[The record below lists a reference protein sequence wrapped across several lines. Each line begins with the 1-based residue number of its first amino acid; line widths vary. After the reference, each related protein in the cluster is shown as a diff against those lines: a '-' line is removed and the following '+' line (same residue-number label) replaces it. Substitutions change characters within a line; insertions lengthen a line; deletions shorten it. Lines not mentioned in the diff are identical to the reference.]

1 MASDGRRSPG
11 TATPEDVMARSRE
24 SATLNPSRRDVL
36 RWGVGLGV
44 AAPLLS
50 ACSGVSTS
58 GSGGEGSLTFLSAQF
73 TPVEE
78 AERVRGILKKA
89 YSGNVSYTTG
99 DASQV
104 ASQIRSQ
111 VSSKN
116 VQVNLFGGLHGD
128 LASLADG
135 NLEDLSDLMS
145 ELGDKGY
152 SKDFLDLAKAGTD
165 KTWYIPWAQAT
176 YVVAVNKSATEHLPS
191 GVDVNAL
198 TYDNYLDWA
207 IAARKA
213 AGGKP
218 QFGLPGGPKG
228 LLHRFLQGYLYPS
241 FTGALVTAFRGPDAV
256 TMWQYLKELWANTV
270 PASTNFDFMQEPL
283 GSGQVTVAWDHVARL
298 VDAPKAKPD
307 QWMMVPAPSGP
318 KGLGYM
324 AVLVGL
330 GIPKGA
336 PDVDK
341 TKDLIKALSQPDTQI
356 ELLRQNAFFPTV
368 KAEIPTDLSPAIRL
382 EADAVKQQQAA
393 AKAIVSLPPVGLGKR
408 DGEMSKIFRDAF
420 TAIVLN
426 GADIQKTLDA
436 QAKNMQTILD
446 ETKVSCWAPDP
457 VRPGET
463 CSVG

>member
-1 MASDGRRSPG
+1 
-11 TATPEDVMARSRE
+11 
-24 SATLNPSRRDVL
+24 
-36 RWGVGLGV
+36 
-44 AAPLLS
+44 
-50 ACSGVSTS
+50 
-58 GSGGEGSLTFLSAQF
+58 
-73 TPVEE
+73 
-78 AERVRGILKKA
+78 
-89 YSGNVSYTTG
+89 
-99 DASQV
+99 
-104 ASQIRSQ
+104 
-111 VSSKN
+111 
-116 VQVNLFGGLHGD
+116 
-128 LASLADG
+128 
-135 NLEDLSDLMS
+135 
-145 ELGDKGY
+145 
-152 SKDFLDLAKAGTD
+152 
-165 KTWYIPWAQAT
+165 
-176 YVVAVNKSATEHLPS
+176 
-191 GVDVNAL
+191 
-198 TYDNYLDWA
+198 
-207 IAARKA
+207 
-213 AGGKP
+213 
-218 QFGLPGGPKG
+218 
-228 LLHRFLQGYLYPS
+228 
-241 FTGALVTAFRGPDAV
+241 
-256 TMWQYLKELWANTV
+256 
-270 PASTNFDFMQEPL
+270 MQEPL

-446 ETKVSCWAPDP
+446 ETKVSC
-457 VRPGET
+457 
-463 CSVG
+463 

>member
-1 MASDGRRSPG
+1 
-11 TATPEDVMARSRE
+11 MARFRQPASFQ
-24 SATLNPSRRDVL
+24 PSRRDLL

-50 ACSGVSTS
+50 ACGGVSTS
-58 GSGGEGSLTFLSAQF
+58 GSGGAGSLTFLSSQF
-73 TPVEE
+73 TTVEE
-78 AERVRGILKKA
+78 NARVRDILKKA
-89 YSGNVSYTTG
+89 YSGGVSYTAG
-99 DASQV
+99 DASQIDT
-104 ASQIRSQ
+104 QIRSQ

-116 VQVNLFGGLHGD
+116 VKVDLLAGLHGN
-128 LASLADG
+128 LAPLADG
-135 NLEDLSDLMS
+135 YLEDLSGLMG
-145 ELGDKGY
+145 ELADKGY
-152 SKDFLDLAKAGTD
+152 AKEFQDLAKAGTD

-176 YVVAVNKSATEHLPS
+176 YVVAVNKSAMAQLPS
-191 GVDVNAL
+191 GADVNAL

-256 TMWQYLKELWANTV
+256 TMWRYLKDLWANTA

-283 GSGQVTVAWDHVARL
+283 ASGQVTVAWDHVARL
-298 VDAPKAKPD
+298 IDAPKAKPD
-307 QWMMVPAPSGP
+307 EWMMVPAPSGP

-330 GIPKGA
+330 AIPKGA
-336 PDVDK
+336 ADIGK
-341 TKDLIKALSQPDTQI
+341 SKDLIKALSQPASQI
-356 ELLRQNAFFPTV
+356 EMLRQNAFFPTV
-368 KAEIPTDLSPAIRL
+368 KAEVPTDLSPAIRL
-382 EADAVKQQQAA
+382 EADAVQKQQAA
-393 AKAIVSLPPVGLGKR
+393 SKAIVSLPPVGLGKR

-420 TAIVLN
+420 TAIILN

-436 QAKNMQTILD
+436 QAKNMQSILD
-446 ETKVSCWAPDP
+446 DTKAACWAPDP
-457 VRPGET
+457 VSPGQT
-463 CSVG
+463 CVVG